1 MHTLGRVLDK
11 KKQLLFSCRDWA
23 EELLDPGLGKE
34 GERDGGKTREKERK
48 KKGKKRREGGR
59 ERRKKGGREERREGR
74 RMGGKER
81 ETLTYL
87 GHEAGLSRTP
97 LAPCRKPSSKEKSWL
112 EAWPKN

>member
-1 MHTLGRVLDK
+1 MHTLGRVLDKKK

-34 GERDGGKTREKERK
+34 GERDGGKNREKER
-48 KKGKKRREGGR
+48 KKRREGGR
-59 ERRKKGGREERREGR
+59 ERRKKGGRKEKREGW

-97 LAPCRKPSSKEKSWL
+97 LAPRRKPSSKEKSWL